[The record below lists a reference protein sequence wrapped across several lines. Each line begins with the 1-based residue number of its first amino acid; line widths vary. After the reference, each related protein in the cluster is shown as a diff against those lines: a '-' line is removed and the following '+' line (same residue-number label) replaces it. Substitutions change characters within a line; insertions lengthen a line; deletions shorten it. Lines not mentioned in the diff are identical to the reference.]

1 MVEISA
7 SMVKDLREKSGA
19 AMMDCKKALLEAQG
33 DFDKAFE
40 ILRQK
45 GAASASKK
53 SSRSAQEGSILGLV
67 SADGKHGVILELNCE
82 TDFVARNPEFT
93 DLAKEL
99 CTIALDNKITCVD
112 VLAKAKTAQGTVQDL
127 ITEKIAKTGENIV
140 LKRLCSLE
148 AKDNGFVGL
157 YMHALGGKM
166 GALVEISSSKPVSA
180 DESTQLGREI
190 AMHTVSSKP
199 EFLSKTDVPA
209 QLIEHER
216 RVEEGKADLADKKP
230 EIREKIVSGRVD
242 KILAE
247 RCLME
252 QPFVKDPGQSVS
264 NYLSSKGKALST
276 EFKVLSFVNFILG
289 EETPGAKKEE
299 CAASA

>member
-53 SSRSAQEGSILGLV
+53 SSRSAQEGSIFGLV

-93 DLAKEL
+93 DLTKEL

-112 VLAKAKTAQGTVQDL
+112 SLAKAKAAQGTVQDL

-140 LKRLCSLE
+140 LKRLSALD

-180 DESTQLGREI
+180 EEATQLGREI

-199 EFLSKTDVPA
+199 EFVSKTDVPA
-209 QLIEHER
+209 ELIEHER

-289 EETPGAKKEE
+289 EEAPGAKKEE